1 MLKRLPIPLVQS
13 NAGNNSEQLFSSL
26 CRSKRLTKHIY
37 KGLNDIIQNMQTLFM
52 NTKNSKTRET
62 YRVRLDLTGK
72 LNLKDPKKNMAS
84 ANFKY

>member
-1 MLKRLPIPLVQS
+1 
-13 NAGNNSEQLFSSL
+13 
-26 CRSKRLTKHIY
+26 
-37 KGLNDIIQNMQTLFM
+37 MQTLFM

-72 LNLKDPKKNMAS
+72 LDLKDPKKNMAS